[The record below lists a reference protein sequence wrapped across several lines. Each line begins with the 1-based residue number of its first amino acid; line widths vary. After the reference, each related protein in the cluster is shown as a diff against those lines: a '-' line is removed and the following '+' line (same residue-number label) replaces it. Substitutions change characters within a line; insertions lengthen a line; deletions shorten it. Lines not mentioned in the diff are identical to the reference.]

1 MSKPRILY
9 LPTPS
14 HTRLVFLPDTFENFI
29 RSFDVKVNSKESN
42 YTTEQ
47 VAQEIENYEGLV
59 TGWGT
64 PPLDGS
70 VFERAKKLKII
81 AHSAGSVKF
90 MLSKEVVSKYV
101 VPRGICVFSANEA
114 IAYNVA
120 ESTIG
125 YMIMASRRF
134 MEHALAVRLKKAWRE
149 PSIPWN
155 GQFLSGSNVGIVG
168 ASKVGRQV
176 IRLLKPFDTR
186 IFVYDPY
193 LSELDAEALGVKKVG
208 LDDVFSKC
216 DIITIHAPSTEETF
230 HMVGE
235 KQFALMKDGALLI
248 NTSRGSVIDHR
259 ALLAKCREGKIRVVL
274 DVTDPE
280 PLPPDSPLREL
291 ENVIITPHISGAGY
305 YGYYKIGSSTLQA
318 LLDFFAG
325 RKVSGEVSFQN
336 YDALA

>member
-1 MSKPRILY
+1 MPKPRILY
-9 LPTPS
+9 LPTRS
-14 HTRLVFLPDTFENFI
+14 HTDLVFQPETFKLLLE
-29 RSFDVKVNSKESN
+29 SFEVKVNDRGED

-47 VAQEIENYEGLV
+47 VAREIEHYDGLV

-70 VFERAKKLKII
+70 VFERAKKLRII
-81 AHSAGSVKF
+81 AHSAGSVKY
-90 MLSKEVVSKYV
+90 MLSKDVVRRYV
-101 VPRGICVFSANEA
+101 VPMGICVFSANEA

-134 MEHALAVRLKKAWRE
+134 MEHALAVRHKKAWRD

-155 GQFLSGSNVGIVG
+155 GQFLSGSSVGVVG
-168 ASKVGRQV
+168 ASKVGRHV
-176 IRLLKPFDTR
+176 IRLLKPFDVK

-193 LSELDAEALGVKKVG
+193 LPELEAEKLGVTKAG
-208 LDDVFSKC
+208 LDEVFSRC
-216 DIITIHAPSTEETF
+216 DILTIHAPSTEETF

-235 KQFALMKDGALLI
+235 RQLALMKDGALLV
-248 NTSRGSVIDHR
+248 NTSRGSVIDHQ
-259 ALLAKCREGKIRVVL
+259 ALLAKCREGRIRVVL

-280 PLPPDSPLREL
+280 PLPPDSPLRLL

-305 YGYYKIGSSTLQA
+305 YGYHKIGSSTLQA

-325 RKVSGEVSFQN
+325 RKVEGEVSFQN
-336 YDALA
+336 YDVLA